1 MKTPNRVQNNIL
13 VNGTARYR
21 SVAAAFVALNLPMTR
36 HQSFRKKLKIEK
48 VAEFEGYKFE
58 MV

>member
-1 MKTPNRVQNNIL
+1 
-13 VNGTARYR
+13 
-21 SVAAAFVALNLPMTR
+21 VAAAFVALNLPMTR